1 MERLGSMKSTTPR
14 KVNYKIRDED
24 SDGLAVIEILE
35 DPFRGTQFHFGE
47 VGSFDTDTEE
57 VGVKFQFT
65 IDEGDDTLEK
75 DPKFQ
80 EVVAHIL
87 YSIVT
92 DNENRTNDSTTPSS

>member
-1 MERLGSMKSTTPR
+1 MKSTTPR
-14 KVNYKIRDED
+14 KVNYKILDED
-24 SDGLAVIEILE
+24 SNNLAIIEILE
-35 DPFRGTQFHFGE
+35 DPFKGTKFHFGE
-47 VGSFDTDTEE
+47 VGTFDAEGEE

-65 IDEGDDTLEK
+65 IDEGDDILEK

-92 DNENRTNDSTTPSS
+92 GNEN

>member
-14 KVNYKIRDED
+14 KVNYKILDED
-24 SDGLAVIEILE
+24 SNNLAIIEILE
-35 DPFRGTQFHFGE
+35 DPFNGVKFHFGE

-57 VGVKFQFT
+57 FGVKFQFT

-75 DPKFQ
+75 EPKFQ

-92 DNENRTNDSTTPSS
+92 GNEN

>member
-1 MERLGSMKSTTPR
+1 MKSTTPR
-14 KVNYKIRDED
+14 KVNYKILDED
-24 SDGLAVIEILE
+24 SNNLAIIEILE
-35 DPFRGTQFHFGE
+35 DPFKGTKFHFGE
-47 VGSFDTDTEE
+47 VGTFDAEEEE

-92 DNENRTNDSTTPSS
+92 GNEN

>member
-1 MERLGSMKSTTPR
+1 MKSTTPR

-35 DPFRGTQFHFGE
+35 APFRGIKFHFGE
-47 VGSFDTDTEE
+47 VGSFDTETEE